1 MKKTLLILISLFI
14 SLGIYAQESPTSPSQ
29 SDTYDKAAPYPW
41 TFGVKGGINYFRLH
55 DNITGHFLPDSMYN
69 TGTYDDVSQQVAI
82 FAEYA
87 FDKFFALGLYI
98 GNYNYNRMATYGSSI
113 ESGVYVHL
121 NLMECF
127 SWRKSPLIARRLHIN
142 LDAGIGGAAWW
153 QNPQMKGNPASDHVY
168 WNGYA
173 VGKGALQFEFFIRP
187 QWSLL
192 LEGEYHIYA
201 SKANYYPDIAR
212 ARTAWT
218 NAGALNL
225 GFRYYFDTRKNDNT
239 AREDGLDENNLP
251 IRKKKERKQKVNV
264 KQSKNAVYVNVN
276 VTGEMLEEAR
286 ATGKPVSV
294 MATEAGSTSPNVEVV
309 STSSPESSEINGAL
323 ATLSTLG
330 RGDAEMNTIRF
341 DAGNELTPAAQKA
354 LDEIAASLL
363 NNHEWKQAEFLYICN
378 GDAQKKAAAIQNY
391 LQAKGV
397 KNITVMGRETKDNA
411 QTNDLMVS
419 IQ

>member
-14 SLGIYAQESPTSPSQ
+14 SLGIYAQEVSASAPQ
-29 SDTYDKAAPYPW
+29 SETYDKTAPYPW
-41 TFGVKGGINYFRLH
+41 TLGIKGGINYFRLT
-55 DNITGHFLPDSMYN
+55 DQITGAAVDKIEYN
-69 TGTYDDVSQQVAI
+69 SNTFDDVSQQAVL
-82 FAEYA
+82 FTEYN
-87 FDKFFALGLYI
+87 FNKFLGLGLYV
-98 GNYNYNRMATYGSSI
+98 GNYSYNRKVVYGSSI
-113 ESGVYVHL
+113 ESGLYMHL

-142 LDAGIGGAAWW
+142 TDLGLGGATWW
-153 QNPQMKGNPASDHVY
+153 QINVLKGDPTSDKRMWY
-168 WNGYA
+168 GYA
-173 VGKGALQFEFFIRP
+173 VVKTALQFEFFLRP

-192 LEGEYHIYA
+192 LEGEYHFYGRPSQQRDFSTHSFGFA
-201 SKANYYPDIAR
+201 
-212 ARTAWT
+212 
-218 NAGALNL
+218 NAGTINVGL
-225 GFRYYFDTRKNDNT
+225 RYYFDTRKDKDPYATGPGLNDK
-239 AREDGLDENNLP
+239 NLP
-251 IRKKKERKQKVNV
+251 IREKKQPKHPRI